1 MKNKLYNNKPFINI
15 YEKPLLNSNIS
26 SQILFGEKFKIIEKT
41 KKFYRIITDYDK
53 YKGYILKSKF
63 NEYYKPSHKV
73 NVLKARVYK
82 LPNQNSISNYFLPF
96 SSEIEIIKKD
106 KNFVKVEK
114 NMWIKQ
120 SCIISKNKK
129 RKDYK
134 KIYKLFSNCKYL
146 WGGKTYNGIDC
157 SALVQIYY
165 KYNNNY
171 FPRDTKDQIKFK
183 RGKLKTKF
191 VSGDIIFWKGHVAVC
206 INNKHLIHAYGPKKK
221 VIIMPIE
228 KTIRLIKNTANL
240 KIQKIFSI

>member
-129 RKDYK
+129 SFK
-134 KIYKLFSNCKYL
+134 
-146 WGGKTYNGIDC
+146 
-157 SALVQIYY
+157 
-165 KYNNNY
+165 
-171 FPRDTKDQIKFK
+171 QIKSW
-183 RGKLKTKF
+183 KF
-191 VSGDIIFWKGHVAVC
+191 WC
-206 INNKHLIHAYGPKKK
+206 TLITTLCR
-221 VIIMPIE
+221 I
-228 KTIRLIKNTANL
+228 
-240 KIQKIFSI
+240 